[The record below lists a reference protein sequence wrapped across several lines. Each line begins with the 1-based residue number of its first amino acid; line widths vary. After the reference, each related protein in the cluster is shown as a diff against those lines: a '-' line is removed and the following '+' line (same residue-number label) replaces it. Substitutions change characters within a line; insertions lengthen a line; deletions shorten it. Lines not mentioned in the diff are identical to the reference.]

1 MVQPYGV
8 SRPAM
13 SMREVGNRK
22 AEEWASVLRDFA
34 DDVYL
39 DAGEEGVEA
48 FWSRLFELF
57 LQEHEKFRADRDALV
72 ESKASRYEEDFLKQ
86 LEQGDMLAAVEGF
99 VFAAEL
105 SWRPALEA
113 MKRICF
119 RHLVPDQTALEAYA
133 LLAMLRCPPEENPK
147 LQAVRIIKDTGK
159 RRLDDAIRE
168 AEELARRYGLTL
180 ESEGFAA
187 GA

>member
-1 MVQPYGV
+1 MDRRTV
-8 SRPAM
+8 RRKRTM
-13 SMREVGNRK
+13 SMREAGNRK
-22 AEEWASVLRDFA
+22 AEEWAGVLRDFA
-34 DDVYL
+34 DDVYV

-57 LQEHEKFRADRDALV
+57 LLEHEKFRADHDALV
-72 ESKASRYEEDFLKQ
+72 ESKAGRYEQNLLSQ
-86 LEQGDMLAAVEGF
+86 LEQGDVVAAVEGF

-105 SWRPALEA
+105 PWRQALEA
-113 MKRICF
+113 MQRICF
-119 RHLVPDQTALEAYA
+119 RHLVPDETALEAFAVLA
-133 LLAMLRCPPEENPK
+133 LLRCPPEENPK
-147 LQAVRIIKDTGK
+147 LQAVRILKERGR

-168 AEELARRYGLTL
+168 TEEIARRYRLPL